1 MRDVTVIGAGPA
13 GLAAAFWAGMREAS
27 VRVVDALP
35 AIVAELDV
43 AIGVIATPAG
53 AAQEVADR
61 LVQAGVRSVLNF
73 APAMI
78 AVPPG
83 VSVRKVDL
91 AVELQI
97 LAYYEQRKATIADL
111 KRRGRAV
118 ADLGGAAT
126 SRS

>member
-1 MRDVTVIGAGPA
+1 VGERIGD
-13 GLAAAFWAGMREAS
+13 LE
-27 VRVVDALP
+27 VRHVDELP

-61 LVQAGVRSVLNF
+61 LVAAGVRSVLNF

-78 AVPPG
+78 TVPPG

-97 LAYYEQRKATIADL
+97 LAFYEQRKATLADL

-118 ADLGGAAT
+118 ADLGRAAT

>member
-1 MRDVTVIGAGPA
+1 MDDLPDLV
-13 GLAAAFWAGMREAS
+13 REH
-27 VRVVDALP
+27 D
-35 AIVAELDV
+35 I
-43 AIGVIATPAG
+43 AIGVIATPAS
-53 AAQEVADR
+53 AVQDVADR
-61 LVQAGVRSVLNF
+61 FVDAGIRSILNF

-97 LAYYEQRKATIADL
+97 LAFYEQRKATLAEV

-118 ADLGGAAT
+118 ADVSGI
-126 SRS
+126 